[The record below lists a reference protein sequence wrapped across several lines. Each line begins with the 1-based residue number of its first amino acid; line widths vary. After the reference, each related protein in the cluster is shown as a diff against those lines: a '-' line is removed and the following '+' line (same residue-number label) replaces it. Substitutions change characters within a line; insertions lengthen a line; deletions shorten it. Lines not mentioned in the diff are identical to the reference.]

1 MKIEKVKPKTVKR
14 GKVKIDE
21 QTEVA
26 IEYDGEEVRV
36 IYDNQVISRA
46 GGDWEE
52 FTFVVKDYKVSI
64 RREEVEAI
72 ARES

>member
-1 MKIEKVKPKTVKR
+1 MKVEKVKPRIMKR
-14 GKVKIDE
+14 GRLMIDPQIE
-21 QTEVA
+21 IT

-36 IYDNQVISRA
+36 VYDGKLISSA

-52 FTFVVKDYKVSI
+52 FTFTVKDYKVSI